1 MEVQNKK
8 CSFKDHKNIDAIK
21 YCQECNIYICNKC
34 EKTHS
39 GFFENHHTLALDKEI
54 DEFFTGY
61 CKEKNHP
68 IELSYFCKDHNT
80 LCCPCCI
87 AKIKTQGNGTHFDCN
102 VCDIN
107 DISEEKKKNLSNN
120 IKSLEKLYDLF
131 QALLN
136 DLKKAIQEID
146 DRKEEVKKDI
156 LQIFTGIRD
165 ELNKREDQLLK
176 EVDQIYEN
184 KFNSKNIDNIIKDK
198 KFSEKIKIYIDKG
211 KIAEKDW
218 NKINNKAILI
228 NDCINIENTI
238 DKINNMNISI
248 EKYKIQDKKLN
259 FNCNTDDIINLIKTF
274 GSFNKTINQQ
284 EVNININNFNPQNL
298 NYIKQISSNYGCG
311 NSFCYDGVCFFI
323 SKNNEYVLSYIDS
336 SYKSIIFYDINNNNE
351 IKKFNNAHDSD
362 IYTIKHYP
370 YDKYDIILSTSYNN
384 DIKLWN
390 YNEGINILTISKI
403 YDNNNYVYSGCIIFD
418 KNNFNIFCTGCQ
430 NYIKIYNQTG
440 EFIKNIGNNDVY
452 YRCYIDSSEIEDK
465 KYILVGGNKG
475 IQTFNYPEL
484 NEYYTFIEGNDT
496 QYHNEAKIIKINN
509 NYNLI
514 DTGTFNY
521 IKIWDFINK
530 NLITKINSNNT
541 SDLRGYMIINNRYLF
556 IGSNDNQIKEFDL
569 EKKIIIK
576 NINKH
581 TSTVYGI
588 KPVKD
593 KNGNEF
599 IVSYGTDKNIYLWG
613 FN

>member
-21 YCQECNIYICNKC
+21 YCQECNKYLCNKC
-34 EKTHS
+34 EKFHS
-39 GFFENHHTLALDKEI
+39 GLFENHNTLPLDKEI

-87 AKIKTQGNGTHFDCN
+87 AKIKTQGNGAHHDCN

-107 DISEEKKKNLSNN
+107 DISEEKKNNLTDN

-238 DKINNMNISI
+238 DKINNMNTSI

-259 FNCNTDDIINLIKTF
+259 FNCNINDIINLIKTF

-298 NYIKQISSNYGCG
+298 NYIKQISSNYGCYHG
-311 NSFCYDGVCFFI
+311 YCYDSVCFFI

-351 IKKFNNAHDSD
+351 IKKFNNAHDNY
-362 IYTIKHYP
+362 ICTIKHYP

-403 YDNNNYVYSGCIIFD
+403 YDNNTYVFSGCIIFD
-418 KNNFNIFCTGCQ
+418 KNNFNIFCTGYQ

-440 EFIKNIGNNDVY
+440 EFIKNIGNNDVN
-452 YRCYIDSSEIEDK
+452 YRYYIDSSEIEDK

-514 DTGTFNY
+514 DTGNFNY

-530 NLITKINSNNT
+530 NLITKINSN
-541 SDLRGYMIINNRYLF
+541 SQLYGYMIINNRYLF

-599 IVSYGTDKNIYLWG
+599 IVSYGYDKNIYLWG

>member
-21 YCQECNIYICNKC
+21 YCQECNKYLCNKC
-34 EKTHS
+34 EKFHS
-39 GFFENHHTLALDKEI
+39 GLLENHHTLALDKEI

-61 CKEKNHP
+61 CKEKNHHLH
-68 IELSYFCKDHNT
+68 ELNFFCKDHNT

-87 AKIKTQGNGTHFDCN
+87 AKIKTQGNGAHHDCN

-107 DISEEKKKNLSNN
+107 DISEEKKNNLSNN

-198 KFSEKIKIYIDKG
+198 KFSEKIKIYLDKG

-238 DKINNMNISI
+238 DKINNMNTSI

-259 FNCNTDDIINLIKTF
+259 FNCNINDIINLIKTF

-298 NYIKQISSNYGCG
+298 NYIKQISSNYGC
-311 NSFCYDGVCFFI
+311 SYCYCYDSVCFFI

-351 IKKFNNAHDSD
+351 IKKFNNAHDNN
-362 IYTIKHYP
+362 ICTIKHYP
-370 YDKYDIILSTSYNN
+370 YDQYDIILSTSYNN

-403 YDNNNYVYSGCIIFD
+403 YDNNTNVYSGCIIFD

-440 EFIKNIGNNDVY
+440 EFIKNIGNNNDIRY
-452 YRCYIDSSEIEDK
+452 YIDSSEIEDK

-514 DTGTFNY
+514 DTGNFNY

-530 NLITKINSNNT
+530 NLITKINSN
-541 SDLRGYMIINNRYLF
+541 SQLYGYMIINNRYLF
-556 IGSNDNQIKEFDL
+556 IGSDDNQIKEFDL

-581 TSTVYGI
+581 TSYVIGI

-599 IVSYGTDKNIYLWG
+599 IVSYGGDNNIYLWG

>member
-21 YCQECNIYICNKC
+21 YCQECNKYICNKC
-34 EKTHS
+34 EKFHS
-39 GFFENHHTLALDKEI
+39 GFFENHNTLPLDKEI
-54 DEFFTGY
+54 DEFFTGN
-61 CKEKNHP
+61 CKEKDHHQK
-68 IELSYFCKDHNT
+68 LSYFCKDHNV
-80 LCCPCCI
+80 LCCTSCI
-87 AKIKTQGNGTHFDCN
+87 AKIKTQGYGTHFDCN

-107 DISEEKKKNLSNN
+107 DISEEKKNNLSGN
-120 IKSLEKLYDLF
+120 IKSLEKLSDLF

-176 EVDQIYEN
+176 EVDQIYEK

-259 FNCNTDDIINLIKTF
+259 FNCNINDIINLIKTF

-311 NSFCYDGVCFFI
+311 HDYCYDSVCFFI

-351 IKKFNNAHDSD
+351 IKKFNNAHDNN

-403 YDNNNYVYSGCIIFD
+403 YDNYNNVYSGCIIFD

-440 EFIKNIGNNDVY
+440 EFIKNIGNNDAN
-452 YRCYIDSSEIEDK
+452 YRYYIDSSEIEDK
-465 KYILVGGNKG
+465 KYILVGSNKG

-530 NLITKINSNNT
+530 NLITKINSNTTNQ
-541 SDLRGYMIINNRYLF
+541 LYGYMIINNRYLF

-599 IVSYGTDKNIYLWG
+599 IVSYGGDKNIYLWG